1 MNAKADYESLHFGD
15 IVVWTSKWA
24 ESQAP
29 KLFNLLK
36 VWRWQLKKEYLLLGR
51 SHVINY
57 FKTLALLAKHSYQD
71 YKSLFWQTR
80 LPRNNKF
87 SFQATKEGKLKIN
100 VSLSLYSILAL
111 LWKLNYVWQVREASA
126 ISFYKDLVTTFGPPT
141 HKVYDF
147 EIIFC

>member
-1 MNAKADYESLHFGD
+1 MTLPDCQIRQVSWIEWMNAKADYESLHFGD

-36 VWRWQLKKEYLLLGR
+36 VWRRQLKKEYLLLGR

-111 LWKLNYVWQVREASA
+111 LWKLNYVWQVRETST
-126 ISFYKDLVTTFGPPT
+126 ISFY
-141 HKVYDF
+141 
-147 EIIFC
+147 